1 MTRNFLKFEI
11 NSTNRQPGTAFNSH
25 TCFGYSVIFLK
36 SLKQV
41 RVPAVGESSARWRD
55 PNQNERGVYYV
66 REQNERG
73 VEEVIFS
80 DNFDTYFSTGALR
93 SQNEGINQFGGYNSD
108 DESEVDTLGYFDVS
122 YSEDESEVDTLG
134 YFDSEN

>member
-1 MTRNFLKFEI
+1 MTRDFLKFVI
-11 NSTNRQPGTAFNSH
+11 NNTDRQAGTAFNSH
-25 TCFGYSVIFLK
+25 TCFGYSDIFLK

-41 RVPAVGESSARWRD
+41 RVPAVGESSARWID
-55 PNQNERGVYYV
+55 PAMGERGVLFV
-66 REQNERG
+66 MEDGEM
-73 VEEVIFS
+73 VLS
-80 DNFDTYFSTGALR
+80 DNFVHYFSTGTLR
-93 SQNEGINQFGGYNSD
+93 SQNEGITQFGGYNSD